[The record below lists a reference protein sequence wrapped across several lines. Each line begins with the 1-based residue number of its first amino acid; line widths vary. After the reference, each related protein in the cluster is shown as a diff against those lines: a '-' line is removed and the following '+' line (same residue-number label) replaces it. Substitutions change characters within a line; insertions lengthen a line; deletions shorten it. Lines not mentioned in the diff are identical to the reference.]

1 MRIFFQQ
8 NLPVDDAYAS
18 SSRWRERLQ
27 ETTDAFSTAAGSGT
41 SVCTSWKSPSSSDQR
56 QRLVQTSGT
65 LKMPAT
71 LARVLLKQELRE
83 ALSRRM
89 QQLEASEIEANQRQ
103 YSIQRHILTGVY
115 PRSVGL
121 DSAPAQVKC
130 SLPPE
135 LVEGN

>member
-1 MRIFFQQ
+1 MGG
-8 NLPVDDAYAS
+8 A
-18 SSRWRERLQ
+18 
-27 ETTDAFSTAAGSGT
+27 
-41 SVCTSWKSPSSSDQR
+41 SWKSPSSTDQR
-56 QRLVQTSGT
+56 QRLVQTGGT

-103 YSIQRHILTGVY
+103 YAIQRHILTGVY

-130 SLPPE
+130 TLPPE
-135 LVEGN
+135 LVEGIL